1 MKQLF
6 LSLAV
11 ASAALFCFSS
21 CSNDDETV
29 NPTQARVA
37 DLRIETEIS
46 TAETGLRSTRTGSLS
61 RFSEGSA
68 LSLFVTNGTWGNN
81 YPLVPQNNIKAEYQS
96 GKWQLSPAVKLDER
110 PATVFAF
117 YPYNASYT
125 NATPSIEINHAS
137 TNGTQVDYMYGTH
150 APGQYAIT
158 WNNPGVRLQM
168 KHALSLLQ
176 FKVRKSHYEGEGRL
190 TRIEVANANAKTDLA
205 STASID
211 VSTGELSSLGGYT
224 TPASIYK
231 NDGLYTLTDN
241 EPTDEKDFMDVMV
254 VPVNK
259 VNADGNISI
268 RFYIDGK
275 EYTYPV
281 PANTAWKQGVK
292 YIYQVTVSATGLVID
307 DITIAHWEPGTGGD
321 INLY

>member
-1 MKQLF
+1 MKQIF

-11 ASAALFCFSS
+11 ASAAIFNFSS
-21 CSNDDETV
+21 CSNDDEAV
-29 NPTQARVA
+29 NPVQGRTS

-46 TAETGLRSTRTGSLS
+46 TAEPGLRSTRAGSLS
-61 RFSEGSA
+61 SFPEGSA
-68 LSLFVTNGTWGNN
+68 ISLFVTNGTWGSN

-96 GKWQLSPAVKLDER
+96 GKWQLSPIVKLDER

-125 NATPSIEINHAS
+125 NGSSSIEVDHIS
-137 TNGTQVDYMYGTH
+137 INGTQVDYMYGTH
-150 APGQYAIT
+150 ADGQSSIT
-158 WNNPGVRLQM
+158 WNNPGVRLRM

-176 FKVRKSHYEGEGRL
+176 FKVRKSHYEGEGKL
-190 TRIEVANANAKTDLA
+190 TRIEVANASSKTDLA
-205 STASID
+205 STATID

-231 NDGLYTLTDN
+231 NDGLYILTDN

-254 VPVNK
+254 VPVTK
-259 VNADGNISI
+259 VNADGNITI

-275 EYTYPV
+275 EYTYSV
-281 PANTAWKQGVK
+281 PGNTVWKQGVK
-292 YIYQVTVSATGLVID
+292 YIYHVTVSATGLIID
-307 DITIAHWEPGTGGD
+307 DIVIADWEEGTQND